1 MWTSLGG
8 WQANCF
14 GGQGCKLLQRL
25 KWNKKWFAWTSV
37 GTGQV
42 SPESLLFCVKLWG
55 WYMRVCSSVA
65 WGTYIF
71 VCVCVLVEWKGVWGV
86 EKDGV
91 GGEGGGSIPEL
102 CAAIQFILAVTSSLI
117 LNKELLWS
125 GLRLSESACFV
136 YFCENERAR
145 KHPSTT
151 LCTII
156 GGNCYKYNF
165 CHNKSFVTTLLF
177 VAAKHIFCC
186 DKSMLVIWPKFCGNK
201 IMFVVM
207 TKSFVMTN
215 ICCDKHNSVVTK
227 VLSQQTYFCHDKH
240 VFVATTKHI
249 FCCDKAFVMTNTCLS
264 WQILVTTKM
273 FCCDKHNFV
282 TTSFVMASIL
292 LSEQKMCQKYT
303 CGSSCQ
309 W

>member
-1 MWTSLGG
+1 MSQHIDTSENTGENTKAKLKLKYCYTWHSCTWTSLGG

-25 KWNKKWFAWTSV
+25 KWNDTTSGKKWFAWTSV

-91 GGEGGGSIPEL
+91 GEEGEGSIPEL

-136 YFCENERAR
+136 YFCENGPAR

-151 LCTII
+151 LC
-156 GGNCYKYNF
+156 Y
-165 CHNKSFVTTLLF
+165 HWWELLQ
-177 VAAKHIFCC
+177 V
-186 DKSMLVIWPKFCGNK
+186 
-201 IMFVVM
+201 
-207 TKSFVMTN
+207 
-215 ICCDKHNSVVTK
+215 
-227 VLSQQTYFCHDKH
+227 
-240 VFVATTKHI
+240 
-249 FCCDKAFVMTNTCLS
+249 
-264 WQILVTTKM
+264 
-273 FCCDKHNFV
+273 
-282 TTSFVMASIL
+282 
-292 LSEQKMCQKYT
+292 
-303 CGSSCQ
+303 
-309 W
+309 